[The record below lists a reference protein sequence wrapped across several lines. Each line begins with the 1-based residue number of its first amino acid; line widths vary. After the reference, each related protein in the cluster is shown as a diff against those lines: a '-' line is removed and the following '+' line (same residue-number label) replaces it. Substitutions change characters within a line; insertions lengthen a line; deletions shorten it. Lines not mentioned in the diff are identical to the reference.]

1 MSKKGTLPVNESW
14 HLRQISKIS
23 ILPVSQSCALI
34 EQEMLSTAFG
44 KICIKIEKCRT
55 KAADLRRL
63 CSTFNAIQEENIFSH
78 LLLYCNS
85 VVAIA
90 SSTVVSALPS
100 LFGSMLQATDAIT
113 K

>member
-63 CSTFNAIQEENIFSH
+63 CSTFNAIQEENIFSP
-78 LLLYCNS
+78 LLYCNS
-85 VVAIA
+85 VVAIV
-90 SSTVVSALPS
+90 SSTVVSALPL

>member
-63 CSTFNAIQEENIFSH
+63 CSTFNAIQEENIFSP
-78 LLLYCNS
+78 LLYCNS
-85 VVAIA
+85 VVAIV
-90 SSTVVSALPS
+90 SSTVVSALS
-100 LFGSMLQATDAIT
+100 ALFGSMLQATDAIT

>member
-63 CSTFNAIQEENIFSH
+63 CSTFNAIQEENIFSP
-78 LLLYCNS
+78 LLYCNS

-90 SSTVVSALPS
+90 SSAVVSALPS

>member
-1 MSKKGTLPVNESW
+1 MLVNESR

-55 KAADLRRL
+55 KAAGY
-63 CSTFNAIQEENIFSH
+63 NA
-78 LLLYCNS
+78 L
-85 VVAIA
+85 
-90 SSTVVSALPS
+90 
-100 LFGSMLQATDAIT
+100 
-113 K
+113 

>member
-63 CSTFNAIQEENIFSH
+63 CSTFNAIQEENIFSP
-78 LLLYCNS
+78 LLYCNF
-85 VVAIA
+85 VVAIV

>member
-63 CSTFNAIQEENIFSH
+63 CSTFNAIQEENIFSP
-78 LLLYCNS
+78 LLYCNS

-90 SSTVVSALPS
+90 S
-100 LFGSMLQATDAIT
+100 
-113 K
+113 

>member
-23 ILPVSQSCALI
+23 ILPVRQSCALI

-44 KICIKIEKCRT
+44 KICIKIKNAGQKQPTCGS
-55 KAADLRRL
+55 L
-63 CSTFNAIQEENIFSH
+63 CSTFNAIQEENIFSP
-78 LLLYCNS
+78 LLYCNS
-85 VVAIA
+85 VVAIV

>member
-1 MSKKGTLPVNESW
+1 MTVTAMMRIDEKVCFISMYQNVQKGDVA
-14 HLRQISKIS
+14 RKR
-23 ILPVSQSCALI
+23 ILAF
-34 EQEMLSTAFG
+34 TADF
-44 KICIKIEKCRT
+44 KIEKCRT

-63 CSTFNAIQEENIFSH
+63 CSTFNAIQEENIFSP
-78 LLLYCNS
+78 LLYCNS

-90 SSTVVSALPS
+90 SSAVVSALPS

>member
-63 CSTFNAIQEENIFSH
+63 CSTFNAIQEENIFSP
-78 LLLYCNS
+78 LLYCNS
-85 VVAIA
+85 VVVIA
-90 SSTVVSALPS
+90 SSAVVSALPS

>member
-63 CSTFNAIQEENIFSH
+63 RSTFNVIQAENIFSP
-78 LLLYCNS
+78 LIYCNS
-85 VVAIA
+85 VVAIV
-90 SSTVVSALPS
+90 SSEVVSALPA
-100 LFGSMLQATDAIT
+100 LFGSTLQATDAIT